1 MDQTEGY
8 KIFAKAVREQ
18 FSAHPYENEVLLML
32 LIPTILI
39 LVWLYLTMSPSSRRT
54 ITSSSKRDVEF
65 FETAALQKGL
75 ESFDRELLRS
85 LAETANIHPIYRVI
99 LERRSF
105 EKALRISE
113 EAIAEGHPDAP
124 ERKTLDYLR
133 RLKRRLFVPS
143 SSEE

>member
-8 KIFAKAVREQ
+8 KIFAKALREQ
-18 FSAHPYENEVLLML
+18 FSSYPHENEVLVML

-39 LVWLYLTMSPSSRRT
+39 LIWLYLTMSPSSRRK
-54 ITSSSKRDVEF
+54 ITSSSKRDIDF

-85 LAETANIHPIYRVI
+85 MAETASIHPIYRVI
-99 LERRSF
+99 LEQRAF

-113 EAIAEGHPDAP
+113 EAISEGRPEAPD
-124 ERKTLDYLR
+124 RKTLDYLR
-133 RLKRRLFVPS
+133 RLKRRLFMPAP
-143 SSEE
+143 EE

>member
-1 MDQTEGY
+1 MDQAEGY
-8 KIFAKAVREQ
+8 KIFAKALREQ
-18 FSAHPYENEVLLML
+18 FSSHPYENEVLLML
-32 LIPTILI
+32 LIPTLLI
-39 LVWLYLTMSPSSRRT
+39 LVWLYLTMSPSRRRS
-54 ITSSSKRDVEF
+54 ITSSTKRDIDF
-65 FETAALQKGL
+65 FETAATQKGL

-113 EAIAEGHPDAP
+113 EALAEGHPDAP

-133 RLKRRLFVPS
+133 RLQRRLFLPS
-143 SSEE
+143 MEE

>member
-1 MDQTEGY
+1 MDQAEGY
-8 KIFAKAVREQ
+8 KIFAKALREQ
-18 FSAHPYENEVLLML
+18 FSSHPYENEVLLML
-32 LIPTILI
+32 LIPTLLI
-39 LVWLYLTMSPSSRRT
+39 LVWLYLTMSPSRRRS
-54 ITSSSKRDVEF
+54 ITSSTKRDIDF
-65 FETAALQKGL
+65 FETAAIQKGL

-113 EAIAEGHPDAP
+113 EALAEGHPDAP

-133 RLKRRLFVPS
+133 RLQRRLFLPS
-143 SSEE
+143 MEE

>member
-1 MDQTEGY
+1 MDQAEGY
-8 KIFAKAVREQ
+8 KIFAKALREQ
-18 FSAHPYENEVLLML
+18 FSSHPYENEVLLML
-32 LIPTILI
+32 LIPTLLI
-39 LVWLYLTMSPSSRRT
+39 LVWLYLTMSPSRRRS
-54 ITSSSKRDVEF
+54 ITSSTKRDIDF
-65 FETAALQKGL
+65 FETAAIQKGL

-113 EAIAEGHPDAP
+113 EALAEGHPDAP

-133 RLKRRLFVPS
+133 RLQRRLFLTS
-143 SSEE
+143 MEE